1 VVLHPE
7 KMAVNRVTEDGYFV
21 GGVVAK
27 EQRHCEAARREVA
40 KELANCSGLA
50 GGVKKEIRVAE

>member
-1 VVLHPE
+1 
-7 KMAVNRVTEDGYFV
+7 MAVNRVTEDGYFV